1 MEQKSNHSDDE
12 TEKGTV
18 RDEVSVSLRECI
30 FSQFCV
36 ALFFHISIAVKL
48 VHFLNNSH
56 ILNFQEL

>member
-30 FSQFCV
+30 FSQFCI
-36 ALFFHISIAVKL
+36 ALFFSH
-48 VHFLNNSH
+48 LNCSETGT
-56 ILNFQEL
+56 LS

>member
-30 FSQFCV
+30 FSQFCI
-36 ALFFHISIAVKL
+36 ALFFHI
-48 VHFLNNSH
+48 
-56 ILNFQEL
+56 